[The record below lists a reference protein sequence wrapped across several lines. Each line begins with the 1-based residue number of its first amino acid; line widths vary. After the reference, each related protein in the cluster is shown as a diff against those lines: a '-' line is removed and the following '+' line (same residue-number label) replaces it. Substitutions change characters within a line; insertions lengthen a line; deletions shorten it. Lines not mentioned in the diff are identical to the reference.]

1 VKFRLDCNLL
11 LAENAGT
18 MMKESDTAPTA
29 GKAPLSVVVF
39 GGTSAIAQAIVRAAG
54 RERSVRVLLLGR
66 NVQRLQSV
74 KDDLVARGMAAEFQ
88 CADPSELATPW
99 DSLIRA
105 AMPGKIDLFLVAHG
119 ELPEQETILNDPLR
133 LARTLQVNFVS
144 AAVVATACARIL
156 EQQGGGSLA
165 VIGSVAADRGRASN
179 FVYGSAK
186 AGLET
191 LLEGMRHR
199 LARNPNIHITTI
211 KPGMTD
217 TPMTANMPKG
227 PLFSSADKVGL
238 LSWKAIK
245 KGAPVAYVP
254 AWWRL
259 ILTVIRLLPRKIFY
273 RTKL

>member
-1 VKFRLDCNLL
+1 M
-11 LAENAGT
+11 NAN
-18 MMKESDTAPTA
+18 D
-29 GKAPLSVVVF
+29 KAPLSVVIF
-39 GGTSAIAQAIVRAAG
+39 GGTSAIAQAIVRAAS
-54 RERSVRVLLLGR
+54 RERTVRVLLLGR
-66 NVQRLQSV
+66 NAQRLQSV
-74 KDDLVARGMAAEFQ
+74 KDDLAARGLAAEFQ
-88 CADPSELATPW
+88 CADPSDAAIPW
-99 DSLIRA
+99 ESLLRA

-119 ELPEQETILNDPLR
+119 ELPEQEPILNDSAR

-144 AAVVATACARIL
+144 AAVIATVCARML

-199 LARNPNIHITTI
+199 LAKNPNIHITTI
-211 KPGMTD
+211 KPGLTD
-217 TPMTANMPKG
+217 TPMTADMPKG
-227 PLFSSADKVGL
+227 PLFSSAEKVGT

-245 KGAPVAYVP
+245 KGVPVAYVP
-254 AWWRL
+254 GWWRL
-259 ILTVIRLLPRKIFY
+259 ILTVVRWLPRKIFY

>member
-1 VKFRLDCNLL
+1 M
-11 LAENAGT
+11 NAN
-18 MMKESDTAPTA
+18 D
-29 GKAPLSVVVF
+29 KAPLSVVVF
-39 GGTSAIAQAIVRAAG
+39 GGTSAIAQAIVRAAA

-74 KDDLVARGMAAEFQ
+74 KNDLAARGLSAEFQ
-88 CADPSELATPW
+88 CADLSDSTVPW
-99 DSLIRA
+99 ESLLRA

-119 ELPEQETILNDPLR
+119 ELPEQEPILNDPAW

-144 AAVVATACARIL
+144 AAVIATVCARML

-191 LLEGMRHR
+191 FLEGMRHR
-199 LARNPNIHITTI
+199 LAKIPNIRITTI
-211 KPGMTD
+211 KPGLTD
-217 TPMTANMPKG
+217 TPMTADMPKG
-227 PLFSSADKVGL
+227 PLFSSAEKVGT
-238 LSWKAIK
+238 LSWEAIK
-245 KGAPVAYVP
+245 KGVPVAYVP
-254 AWWRL
+254 GWWWV
-259 ILTVIRLLPRKIFY
+259 ILTIVRWLPRKIFY

>member
-1 VKFRLDCNLL
+1 MNTNDP
-11 LAENAGT
+11 
-18 MMKESDTAPTA
+18 APTA
-29 GKAPLSVVVF
+29 SKAPFNVVVF

-66 NVQRLQSV
+66 NAQRLQSV
-74 KDDLVARGMAAEFQ
+74 RDDLAARGLAAEFQ
-88 CADPSELATPW
+88 CADPSDLTIPW
-99 DSLIRA
+99 ESLLRA

-119 ELPEQETILNDPLR
+119 ELPEQEPILKDPLR
-133 LARTLQVNFVS
+133 LSRTLQVNFIS
-144 AAVVATACARIL
+144 AAISAAACARL
-156 EQQGGGSLA
+156 LQEQGGGSLA

-191 LLEGMRHR
+191 FLEGMRHR
-199 LARNPNIHITTI
+199 LAKNPNIHITTI
-211 KPGMTD
+211 KPGLTD
-217 TPMTANMPKG
+217 TPMTADTPKG
-227 PLFSSADKVGL
+227 PLFSSADKVGS

-254 AWWRL
+254 AWWWL
-259 ILTVIRLLPRKIFY
+259 ILTVVRLLPRKIFY

>member
-1 VKFRLDCNLL
+1 
-11 LAENAGT
+11 
-18 MMKESDTAPTA
+18 M
-29 GKAPLSVVVF
+29 VVF
-39 GGTSAIAQAIVRAAG
+39 GGTSAIAQAIVRAAA
-54 RERSVRVLLLGR
+54 RERSVRALLLGR

-74 KDDLVARGMAAEFQ
+74 KNDLAARGLSIEFQ
-88 CADPSELATPW
+88 CADPSDSTVPW
-99 DSLIRA
+99 ESLLRA

-119 ELPEQETILNDPLR
+119 ELPEQEPTLNDPVR

-144 AAVVATACARIL
+144 AAVIATVCARML

-179 FVYGSAK
+179 FLYGSAK

-191 LLEGMRHR
+191 LLEGLRHR
-199 LARNPNIHITTI
+199 LAKNPNIRIITI
-211 KPGMTD
+211 KPGLTD
-217 TPMTANMPKG
+217 TPMTADVPKG
-227 PLFSSADKVGL
+227 PLFSSADKVGT

-245 KGAPVAYVP
+245 KGVPVAYVP

-259 ILTVIRLLPRKIFY
+259 ILTIVRWLPRKIFY

>member
-1 VKFRLDCNLL
+1 
-11 LAENAGT
+11 
-18 MMKESDTAPTA
+18 
-29 GKAPLSVVVF
+29 VVVF
-39 GGTSAIAQAIVRAAG
+39 GGTSAIAQALVRAAA

-74 KDDLVARGMAAEFQ
+74 KNDLTARGLSAEFQ
-88 CADPSELATPW
+88 CADPSDSTIPW
-99 DSLIRA
+99 ESLLRA

-119 ELPEQETILNDPLR
+119 ELPEQEPILNDPAR

-144 AAVVATACARIL
+144 AAVIATVCARML

-191 LLEGMRHR
+191 FLEGMRHR
-199 LARNPNIHITTI
+199 LAKNPNIRITTI
-211 KPGMTD
+211 KPGLTE
-217 TPMTANMPKG
+217 TPMTADMPKG
-227 PLFSSADKVGL
+227 PLFSSADKVGT

-245 KGAPVAYVP
+245 KGVPVAYVP
-254 AWWRL
+254 AWWWM
-259 ILTVIRLLPRKIFY
+259 ILTIVRWLPRKIFY
-273 RTKL
+273 RTTL

>member
-1 VKFRLDCNLL
+1 M
-11 LAENAGT
+11 NAN
-18 MMKESDTAPTA
+18 DTAPGA
-29 GKAPLSVVVF
+29 AKAPLRVVVF
-39 GGTSAIAQAIVRAAG
+39 GGTSAIAQAIVRAAA

-74 KDDLVARGMAAEFQ
+74 KNDLATRGLAAEFQ
-88 CADPSELATPW
+88 CADPSNATIPW
-99 DSLIRA
+99 ESLLRA

-119 ELPEQETILNDPLR
+119 ELPEQEAVLNDPAM
-133 LARTLQVNFVS
+133 LARALQVNLVS
-144 AAVVATACARIL
+144 AAVIACVCARML

-199 LARNPNIHITTI
+199 LARNPNIRLTTI
-211 KPGMTD
+211 KPGLTD
-217 TPMTANMPKG
+217 TPMTADVPKG
-227 PLFSSADKVGL
+227 PLFSSADKVGS

-245 KGAPVAYVP
+245 KGVPIAYVP
-254 AWWRL
+254 AWWWL
-259 ILTVIRLLPRKIFY
+259 ILTVVRWLPRKIFY

>member
-1 VKFRLDCNLL
+1 MNKI
-11 LAENAGT
+11 ATPSTSAKT
-18 MMKESDTAPTA
+18 
-29 GKAPLSVVVF
+29 PLNVAVF
-39 GGTSAIAQAIVRAAG
+39 GGTSAIAQAIVRAAA

-74 KDDLVARGMAAEFQ
+74 KDDLVARGIAAEFQ
-88 CADPSELATPW
+88 CADPSDATLPW
-99 DSLIRA
+99 ESILRGA
-105 AMPGKIDLFLVAHG
+105 LPGNIDLFLVAHG
-119 ELPEQETILNDPLR
+119 ELPEQEPLLNDPAR

-144 AAVVATACARIL
+144 AAVIAAACARLL
-156 EQQGGGSLA
+156 EQQGAGSLA
-165 VIGSVAADRGRASN
+165 VIGSVAADRGRGSN

-191 LLEGMRHR
+191 MLEGMRHR
-199 LARNPNIHITTI
+199 LAKHPNIRVTTI

-217 TPMTANMPKG
+217 TPMTAEMPKG

-238 LSWKAIK
+238 LSWKAIQ

-254 AWWRL
+254 AWWWL
-259 ILTVIRLLPRKIFY
+259 ILTIIRLLPRKIFY